1 MPKGS
6 GSSSHSRTPP
16 TGRRFRYH
24 TSIPTLVSNMGYYP
38 LRKLI
43 MLPGPTNVPDRV
55 LSAMAKAIIN
65 HRGESFHTLMKN
77 IVSNSKAVF
86 GTSGDM
92 AVLSCSGTGGVEAA
106 ILNIVRPGDNVLVP
120 VFGEFGNRL
129 ADSIDQAGGHAIR
142 VTAPPGDAPRPD
154 ALEEAAKKAGKLKA
168 VFVVYNDTSPGTTY
182 RWLKEAADIA
192 KAYGAFCVCDAVS
205 ILGGDELPQDKWG
218 IDMVVTA
225 SQKCL
230 AAPPGLALVSF
241 NEQIRKY
248 LAMSPPPTTY
258 FNLAKYA
265 EFGAKA
271 ETPFTPALPL
281 FYALDEALKMVMEEG
296 IERRI
301 ARHRATAASFYES
314 LSGIGLQPFV
324 KPQVRSNVVVSI
336 RYPEGLDDKSFRES
350 LEHDFGVVVAGGF
363 GELKGKIFRIGN
375 MGEVDR
381 WQVLTTVGAI
391 GGALNLTSYR
401 VDIASMLK
409 AAEERLKA
417 LPA

>member
-1 MPKGS
+1 
-6 GSSSHSRTPP
+6 
-16 TGRRFRYH
+16 
-24 TSIPTLVSNMGYYP
+24 MGYFP
-38 LRKLI
+38 ERKLI

-55 LSAMAKAIIN
+55 MDAMVKAVIN
-65 HRGESFHTLMKN
+65 HRGESFHPLMKN
-77 IVSNSKAVF
+77 IVTNARSVF
-86 GTSGDM
+86 GTSADI

-106 ILNIVRPGDNVLVP
+106 VMNVVRHGDNILVP
-120 VFGEFGNRL
+120 VFGEFSQRL

-142 VTAPPGDAPRPD
+142 VNTPFGDAPRPD
-154 ALEEAAKKAGKLKA
+154 QLTDAAKKAGKVKA

-182 RWLKEAADIA
+182 RWMKEASDVA
-192 KAYGAFCVCDAVS
+192 KAFGALCVCDAVS

-230 AAPPGLALVSF
+230 AAPPGLALISF
-241 NEQIRKY
+241 NEQVKKV
-248 LAMSPPPTTY
+248 LAASPPSSTY

-296 IERRI
+296 MDRRI
-301 ARHRATAASFYES
+301 ARHKATAASFYES

-324 KPQVRSNVVVSI
+324 KPHVRSNVVVSI

-350 LEHDFGVVVAGGF
+350 LDNDFGVVVAGGF

-375 MGEVDR
+375 MGEVDK
-381 WQVLTTVGAI
+381 WHVMTTVGAI
-391 GGALNLTSYR
+391 GGALNFTGYR
-401 VDIASMLK
+401 VDIALMLK

-417 LPA
+417 IPT